1 MNPSKNYSKLK
12 NKKFLL
18 IRCFKKKM
26 STISEEQVRA
36 SLKQCMD
43 PEVPLSIVDMGL
55 IYGID
60 ISENNDVNI
69 RMTMTTKG
77 CPLHDTM
84 VDDVTRYAKKVPGV
98 NNVQVDI
105 VWDPPWSMDK
115 MSDEAKAK
123 MKGFGNQS
131 TPAPINYETAL
142 PQGVGKI
149 VKQED
154 GSMMLANEHD
164 QGFMV
169 NQAIIDFWRSCNGKK
184 KVTELVEL
192 FAQQTGLQ
200 RSQVE
205 KEVMQLLKQLHE
217 GGLLVLTNQNEEPN
231 VDFKR

>member
-1 MNPSKNYSKLK
+1 
-12 NKKFLL
+12 
-18 IRCFKKKM
+18 M
-26 STISEEQVRA
+26 SAVSEEQVIA

-60 ISENNDVNI
+60 ISEKNDVNI

-84 VDDVTRYAKKVPGV
+84 VDDVTRYTKKVHGV

-123 MKGFGNQS
+123 MKGFGSQS

-149 VKQED
+149 VKQDD

-169 NQAIIDFWRSCNGKK
+169 NQAIIDFWRSCNGHP
-184 KVTELVEL
+184 LVVIVIFML
-192 FAQQTGLQ
+192 T
-200 RSQVE
+200 S
-205 KEVMQLLKQLHE
+205 LLSD
-217 GGLLVLTNQNEEPN
+217 TSIP
-231 VDFKR
+231 

>member
-1 MNPSKNYSKLK
+1 
-12 NKKFLL
+12 
-18 IRCFKKKM
+18 M
-26 STISEEQVRA
+26 STVNVEDVRT

-55 IYGID
+55 IYGINV
-60 ISENNDVNI
+60 SENNDVNI
-69 RMTMTTKG
+69 KMTMSTKG

-105 VWDPPWSMDK
+105 VWDPPWTMDK

-142 PQGVGKI
+142 PQGVGKM

-154 GSMMLANEHD
+154 GSIMLANEHD

-169 NQAIIDFWRSCNGKK
+169 NQAIIDFWRSCNGNR

-217 GGLLVLTNQNEEPN
+217 GGLLVVPNQNAEPN
-231 VDFKR
+231 VEFKKSN

>member
-1 MNPSKNYSKLK
+1 
-12 NKKFLL
+12 
-18 IRCFKKKM
+18 M
-26 STISEEQVRA
+26 STINVEQIRD
-36 SLKQCMD
+36 SLKKCMD

-60 ISENNDVNI
+60 ITENNDVNI
-69 RMTMTTKG
+69 KMTMTTQG

-105 VWDPPWSMDK
+105 VWDPPWTMDK

-123 MKGFGNQS
+123 MKNFGNQS

-142 PQGVGKI
+142 PQGVGKM
-149 VKQED
+149 VKQDD
-154 GSMMLANEHD
+154 GSVMLANEHD

-169 NQAIIDFWRSCNGKK
+169 NQAIIDFWRSCNGNR
-184 KVTELVEL
+184 KVTELVDL

-217 GGLLVLTNQNEEPN
+217 GGLLVIPNQNESPN
-231 VDFKR
+231 VEFKKSN